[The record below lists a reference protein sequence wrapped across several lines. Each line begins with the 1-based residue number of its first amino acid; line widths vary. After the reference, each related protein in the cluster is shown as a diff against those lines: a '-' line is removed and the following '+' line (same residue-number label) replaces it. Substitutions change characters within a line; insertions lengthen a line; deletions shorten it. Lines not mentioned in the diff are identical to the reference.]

1 MEFHAELAEHP
12 VGLAPEVVLLRG
24 LDLDAAVPEETAEI
38 PLLHRVEGAE
48 DRGLAVR
55 LDAVELLLGLA
66 PLPVEV
72 GHPAA
77 LRGLPSVQLLDLLNL
92 LAGGLGHSFTSDD
105 QEREHGDH
113 EHGEAVPEA
122 IRDLPRVEA
131 AREDTVPECMHD
143 HGHEERDLD

>member
-1 MEFHAELAEHP
+1 RRELAEAR
-12 VGLAPEVVLLRG
+12 LDDAADLRG

-92 LAGGLGHSFTSDD
+92 LSGWLGHFFHSDD
-105 QEREHGDH
+105 HAFDPVDH
-113 EHGEAVPEA
+113 VP
-122 IRDLPRVEA
+122 V
-131 AREDTVPECMHD
+131 
-143 HGHEERDLD
+143 